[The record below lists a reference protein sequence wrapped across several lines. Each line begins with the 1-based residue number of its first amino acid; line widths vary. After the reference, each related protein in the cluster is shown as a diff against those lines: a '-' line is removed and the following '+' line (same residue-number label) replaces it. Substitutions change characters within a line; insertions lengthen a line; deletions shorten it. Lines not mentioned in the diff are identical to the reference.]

1 MLTKEQL
8 AYYLYLAPEL
18 IARGWETEAFYQ
30 KVRDFTISAWGDKTA
45 TVQWYAVK
53 ETDHDLYSIQSVFG
67 GLKGQQPDGASRRR
81 DNAVFPVRGNAAKL
95 GTRQG
100 CVESS
105 ALGRAHN
112 ARQGV

>member
-1 MLTKEQL
+1 MTGEN
-8 AYYLYLAPEL
+8 
-18 IARGWETEAFYQ
+18 
-30 KVRDFTISAWGDKTA
+30 
-45 TVQWYAVK
+45 
-53 ETDHDLYSIQSVFG
+53 
-67 GLKGQQPDGASRRR
+67 GLRRQGVPSRQVGKRVDGVSRRR
-81 DNAVFPVRGNAAKL
+81 ENAVFPVRGNAAKL

>member
-1 MLTKEQL
+1 MLSGQLHGQGDLHLPRKLGVIGFFGKLHAVPQGAAVRESGRGVCREQNF
-8 AYYLYLAPEL
+8 
-18 IARGWETEAFYQ
+18 RM
-30 KVRDFTISAWGDKTA
+30 
-45 TVQWYAVK
+45 
-53 ETDHDLYSIQSVFG
+53 
-67 GLKGQQPDGASRRR
+67 
-81 DNAVFPVRGNAAKL
+81 DNTAKL